1 MLLRKAT
8 WVALGAGALGCIAAQ
23 AVATAQES
31 APFTI
36 RKPLEGA
43 HVREKVRIEIPRAS
57 IGQGGFVAFYLDP
70 NNADGGTFMLALAP
84 QPSEEDNGQPFTYI
98 WDTKEAKVS
107 DGEHSIKAILYVP
120 ASGSP
125 LAMTEKSTT
134 EVHVTVE
141 NKIPAGPDVPT
152 SFLLRYKY
160 REGEQL
166 EYKRFG
172 KSVIVGHDSAMG
184 GVRSDVEMMSAKSK
198 LLFSVEDVR
207 FDRDA
212 QQTLAL
218 VRNKLTELSILNGG
232 QEYTL
237 DPTALSNSMYQELLP
252 EGRVHY
258 ETGATTGLAE
268 FTAQGLPVNNTLE
281 LPLMPTLRVSIGD
294 TWTTPG
300 QRLDIPGL
308 PPVLQPVVPLQNK
321 LVDLEYQ
328 GGYPC
333 VKIHQSFSGT
343 LASTG
348 GQLGQKHDAMK
359 SLPFGG
365 MLITSPT
372 LTFDRDIFI
381 AYNSGTLVRTGR
393 TLIIKGRT
401 TANTDGA
408 APGSQGM
415 AGKGGG
421 MMGPGTGGMMG
432 GSGGRMGMGGSGGK
446 MGGPMGPG
454 TGGMMGGSGGRMGPG
469 GGKMGGMMGPGF
481 GGGSGGQNRMGPGNS
496 GGGIM
501 RPGGM
506 GGGSAGSAGPGEA
519 DHPITIRSTTDTD
532 LLKQTG
538 ASAPAAHAASMK
550 SISGKKSK

>member
-1 MLLRKAT
+1 
-8 WVALGAGALGCIAAQ
+8 
-23 AVATAQES
+23 
-31 APFTI
+31 
-36 RKPLEGA
+36 
-43 HVREKVRIEIPRAS
+43 
-57 IGQGGFVAFYLDP
+57 VAFYLDP
-70 NNADGGTFMLALAP
+70 NNADGGTFMLGMSP
-84 QPSEEDNGQPFTYI
+84 QSSEEDNGQPFTYV
-98 WDTKEAKVS
+98 WDTKETKVS
-107 DGEHSIKAILYVP
+107 DGEHSIKAILYEP
-120 ASGSP
+120 AGGATVAVS
-125 LAMTEKSTT
+125 EKATT

-141 NKIPAGPDVPT
+141 NKIQPGPDVPT

-166 EYKRFG
+166 EYSRFG

-207 FDRDA
+207 FDHDA
-212 QQTLAL
+212 QATLAL
-218 VRNKLTELSILNGG
+218 VRNKLTQLSILNGG

-237 DPTALSNSMYQELLP
+237 EPTALSNSMYQELLP

-281 LPLMPTLRVSIGD
+281 LPLMPTLRVSVGD
-294 TWTTPG
+294 NWDTPG

-308 PPVLQPVVPLQNK
+308 PPILQPVVTLKNK

-343 LASTG
+343 LG
-348 GQLGQKHDAMK
+348 GVMSKGQK

-365 MLITSPT
+365 MLITSPA
-372 LTFDRDIFI
+372 LTFDRDIYV

-401 TANTDGA
+401 TANMGDT
-408 APGSQGM
+408 PGGQGM
-415 AGKGGG
+415 
-421 MMGPGTGGMMG
+421 
-432 GSGGRMGMGGSGGK
+432 GSGGRPGGMSPGSGGK
-446 MGGPMGPG
+446 MGG
-454 TGGMMGGSGGRMGPG
+454 GMMPPGSGGRPGGMGPG
-469 GGKMGGMMGPGF
+469 SGGKMGGGMMPPGSGGRPGGMGPGS
-481 GGGSGGQNRMGPGNS
+481 GGGMRPPGSGGGMRPPGMPGGMGPGS
-496 GGGIM
+496 GGGMGM

-506 GGGSAGSAGPGEA
+506 GGGGGGAEEV

-532 LLKQTG
+532 LLTQSG
-538 ASAPAAHAASMK
+538 ATAPKAGAHQASMTK
-550 SISGKKSK
+550 TTKGKKSK

>member
-1 MLLRKAT
+1 MMIRKAM
-8 WVALGAGALGCIAAQ
+8 WMALGAGVFGCAAASQCIASAQ
-23 AVATAQES
+23 GS
-31 APFTI
+31 PFTI
-36 RKPLEGA
+36 RKPLDGA

-57 IGQGGFVAFYLDP
+57 IGPGGFVAFYMDP

-84 QPSEEDNGQPFTYI
+84 QPSEEDNGQPFTYV
-98 WDTKEAKVS
+98 WDTKETKVS
-107 DGEHSIKAILYVP
+107 DGEHSIKAILYEP
-120 ASGSP
+120 AAGSP
-125 LAMTEKSTT
+125 VAMTEKSTT

-141 NKIPAGPDVPT
+141 NKIAPGPDVPT

-166 EYKRFG
+166 EYSRFG

-212 QQTLAL
+212 QATLAL

-237 DPTALSNSMYQELLP
+237 EPTALSNSMYQELLP

-281 LPLMPTLRVSIGD
+281 LPLMPTLRVSVGD
-294 TWTTPG
+294 NWDTPG

-308 PPVLQPVVPLQNK
+308 PPILQPVVTLKNK

-333 VKIHQSFSGT
+333 VKIHQSFSG
-343 LASTG
+343 A
-348 GQLGQKHDAMK
+348 LGTVMGSKLK
-359 SLPFGG
+359 TLPFGG
-365 MLITSPT
+365 MMITTPT
-372 LTFDRDIFI
+372 LTYDRDIYI
-381 AYNSGTLVRTGR
+381 AYTSGTLIRTGR
-393 TLIIKGRT
+393 TLVIKGRT
-401 TANTDGA
+401 TASMGDTPGNAGM
-408 APGSQGM
+408 APGGMRMGGSGM
-415 AGKGGG
+415 APGG
-421 MMGPGTGGMMG
+421 MRPPGSGMMG
-432 GSGGRMGMGGSGGK
+432 GSGMAPGGMRPPGSGIPGGMSPGGMRPPGSGMPGGMRPPGSGMPGGMAPGGMRPPGSGG
-446 MGGPMGPG
+446 MA
-454 TGGMMGGSGGRMGPG
+454 
-469 GGKMGGMMGPGF
+469 
-481 GGGSGGQNRMGPGNS
+481 
-496 GGGIM
+496 

-506 GGGSAGSAGPGEA
+506 MMGGNGGFNGGIEEV

-532 LLKQTG
+532 LLSESGVT
-538 ASAPAAHAASMK
+538 APHPAAHAASRTTTK
-550 SISGKKSK
+550 HKKSK